1 MRASI
6 LICCSAFSVGVT
18 FAQSVPEPTLL
29 SELVSRPGTA
39 VAPAG
44 EVAGAESSDATAEV
58 SIVEITGSNDETRRG
73 IRLALERESDSDV
86 VYLDP
91 DLASQLRRELTGL
104 DAGFEAP
111 TDCSGLCIH
120 GIARCRPSQ
129 DIAQAVCPGVYSTGD
144 GENGLML
151 DTPRQR
157 FRFPGTRPSVLADAL
172 GRAIEAVTAD

>member
-1 MRASI
+1 MRVSI

-29 SELVSRPGTA
+29 SELASRPGTA

-58 SIVEITGSNDETRRG
+58 SIVEITGSDGTRRA
-73 IRLALERESDSDV
+73 IRLGLERESGSDV
-86 VYLDP
+86 VYLDR

-111 TDCSGLCIH
+111 SDCSGLCIH

-129 DIAQAVCPGVYSTGD
+129 DTVQAFCPGVYSTD
-144 GENGLML
+144 ASEKGLML